1 MVPTPPGRRD
11 VRLLFT
17 TRLVRLFAYGFLSV
31 DLVFYL
37 VWAGLSTYQ
46 VGLLLSLTLVG
57 DTLIS
62 LFITTRADRAGR
74 KRMLLAG
81 AALMVLA
88 GVLFALTRD
97 FYLLLAAAT
106 IGVVSPSGN
115 EVGPFLALEQA
126 SLSQLVPDARR
137 TAVFSWYN
145 LVGSFATALG
155 ALSAGGLAQALERAG
170 VSEGDTYRLTIAGYA
185 FLGVA
190 LAALFTQL
198 GREIEAR
205 PAAAAPVAPET
216 AAPVRTSRFGLG
228 RSRGVVMKLSA
239 MFSLDA
245 FAGGFVVQS
254 VVAWWFHARYGVQ
267 PAVLGAI
274 FFGANILAG
283 LSALSASRLAAR
295 FGLIRTMVF
304 THIPS
309 NVLLIAVPLMPNL
322 PLAIAVLLI
331 RFSIS
336 QMDVPT
342 RQSYTMAVVSPEERS
357 AAAGVTGI
365 ARTTGAS
372 LSPVFLGPMLA
383 SASLLSLPFFL
394 AGGLKIVYD
403 LLLYASFKSQ
413 DRK

>member
-205 PAAAAPVAPET
+205 PAAAVPVAPET

-283 LSALSASRLAAR
+283 LSALSA
-295 FGLIRTMVF
+295 
-304 THIPS
+304 
-309 NVLLIAVPLMPNL
+309 
-322 PLAIAVLLI
+322 
-331 RFSIS
+331 
-336 QMDVPT
+336 
-342 RQSYTMAVVSPEERS
+342 
-357 AAAGVTGI
+357 
-365 ARTTGAS
+365 
-372 LSPVFLGPMLA
+372 
-383 SASLLSLPFFL
+383 
-394 AGGLKIVYD
+394 
-403 LLLYASFKSQ
+403 
-413 DRK
+413 